1 MQACNGLHQAV
12 ALCMDHCEDAELSGD
27 GGWIKTVV
35 LAGGTACL
43 PGLPGRYQFST
54 WALFVLMSKI

>member
-1 MQACNGLHQAV
+1 MHQAV